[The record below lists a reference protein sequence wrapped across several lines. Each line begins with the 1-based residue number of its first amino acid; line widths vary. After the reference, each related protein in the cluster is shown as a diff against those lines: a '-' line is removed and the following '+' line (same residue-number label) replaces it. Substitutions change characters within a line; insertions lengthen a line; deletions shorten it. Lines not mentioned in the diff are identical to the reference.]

1 MKIFLKIKDEEEEIK
16 AGIQFQIID
25 LEQGNKNS
33 FKSTELN
40 EEISSLNDK
49 NVNLKNKA
57 KKMIDEAVFLFTN
70 EHKVDKV
77 RILQENF
84 TKILKFK

>member
-1 MKIFLKIKDEEEEIK
+1 MEK
-16 AGIQFQIID
+16 
-25 LEQGNKNS
+25 GNKNS
-33 FKSTELN
+33 FKSTEFN

-49 NVNLKNKA
+49 NANLKNEV

-77 RILQENF
+77 RLFNIEFIKN
-84 TKILKFK
+84 KKFK